1 MEPNI
6 KGDRIEELNIQY
18 KRACLDGTK
27 TGLNTMINN
36 FIDDESITSDFKQK
50 IINMI
55 VMLLTLNRSDS

>member
-6 KGDRIEELNIQY
+6 KGSRIEELNTQY
-18 KRACLDGTK
+18 KRDCLDGTK

-36 FIDDESITSDFKQK
+36 FIDDESITSDYKQK